1 MEHIKITSNNFAD
14 ICENLSNII
23 EKEIN
28 AFDEHLTFDEERQ
41 KVFRLGILHATSMLG
56 NAYAYKTPITFDTD
70 YENFIK
76 KYEAYQKEQS
86 DKKEKAHQIS
96 MEEYLEEKDKE
107 NNIEDLA
114 EKVAEIILKK
124 LNKKGK

>member
-1 MEHIKITSNNFAD
+1 MEHIKITSNNFAN
-14 ICENLSNII
+14 ICEHLSNMI

-28 AFDEHLTFDEERQ
+28 AFDEYRTFDEERQ
-41 KVFRLGILHATSMLG
+41 RVFRLGILHATATLG

-76 KYEAYQKEQS
+76 KYETYQKEQS
-86 DKKEKAHQIS
+86 DKKEKAQQIS
-96 MEEYLEEKDKE
+96 MEEYLEEKNKE
-107 NNIEDLA
+107 DNVEGLA